1 MKKAKRS
8 QLRSDCRRSD
18 LGKGI
23 WGKHLRAYQDG
34 TKLALLDPKVA
45 APFPTDRAV
54 NQALSFLV
62 EVAEN
67 AGLATR
73 LTPTRSTRCAGERSP

>member
-8 QLRSDCRRSD
+8 EPRPEYSRSD

-23 WGKHLRAYQDG
+23 RGKYLKAYQNG
-34 TKLALLDPKVA
+34 TNLVLLDPKVA
-45 APFPTDRAV
+45 AAFPTDRAV
-54 NQALSFLV
+54 NRALSSLI

-67 AGLATR
+67 AGIT
-73 LTPTRSTRCAGERSP
+73 TRSTRTRSKRRAG